1 VRPPFVTNC
10 GGEEKYL
17 FLFFVLLSFPFYFGS
32 KKHVQQMMDFF
43 SFLV

>member
-1 VRPPFVTNC
+1 LSQIVV
-10 GGEEKYL
+10 EKRNIY